1 MDAKREVAK
10 RIARRMREVKGW
22 TAWFAGGFV
31 RDWMMGKTS
40 HDMDIVVEGATSG
53 QEISEFMKAEFGSH
67 CGEFGKRFGVVK
79 CEVDGFDFDFCPPR
93 AENKVAAGKKG
104 FEVEFMTGA
113 AAMVKDSNRRDFTFN
128 SAFERVEDGFVFDP
142 NGAAE
147 AITKGEVKATSVAF
161 VEDPTRVFRGA
172 RFSARFGFKAHPFTV
187 EMAEVCKA
195 EFDTIESDM
204 IFNEFKKWAK
214 QSSVRRGNFWR
225 FMAEVGWMGFFSEVE
240 KAGVE
245 RVAEACDRVEV
256 KVSPDAEDAEWDA
269 FVIVFAAMKDAG
281 VDVKAM
287 MKRMGRSDWAVR
299 KVMDFGK
306 PAKFVEGR
314 DVIAMGVEPGPEV
327 GRVVNAVFAAQVA
340 GEVKSREDA
349 MAMARSIVE
358 AGV

>member
-1 MDAKREVAK
+1 MDAKRETAK
-10 RIARRMREVKGW
+10 RIASRMREVKGW

-31 RDWMMGKTS
+31 RDRMMGKAS
-40 HDMDIVVEGATSG
+40 NDMDIVVEGARSG
-53 QEISEFMKAEFGSH
+53 EEISAFMSAEFGSR

-104 FEVEFMTGA
+104 FEVEFMTGKK
-113 AAMVKDSNRRDFTFN
+113 AMVKDSARRDFTFN
-128 SAFERVEDGFVFDP
+128 SAFENVETGEVFDP
-142 NGAAE
+142 HGAAE
-147 AITKGEVKATSVAF
+147 AIAKGEVKATSEAF

-172 RFSARFGFKAHPFTV
+172 RFAARFGFKAAAFTV
-187 EMAEVCKA
+187 KMAEACKA
-195 EFDTIESDM
+195 EFETIEDDM
-204 IFNEFKKWAK
+204 RFTEFKKWAK
-214 QSSVRRGNFWR
+214 QVSVRRGDFWR
-225 FMAEVGWMGFFSEVE
+225 FMSEVGWMVFFPEVE

-256 KVSPDAEDAEWDA
+256 KVAADAEDAEFEA
-269 FVIVFAAMKDAG
+269 FVMVFSAMKDAG

-306 PAKFVEGR
+306 PARFVEGR
-314 DVIAMGVEPGPEV
+314 DVMGMGVKAGPEV

-340 GEVKSREDA
+340 GEVKSREEA
-349 MAMARSIVE
+349 MAMARSMV
-358 AGV
+358 G